1 MATGALAAIQIAN
14 NKRQRTGTSI
24 GTASASNTDN
34 GKNAGGLFGGL
45 AYLGEKAGLGFLSLT
60 EGIWDFTAGSLADA
74 FGMDEWAE
82 SQFANDWVNYNHAD
96 EWYDPGEGWKFAGDI
111 STIVP
116 YAAEKVHYGATQSLE
131 GIHDYVVGGVASLA
145 GADDFAKRMYDDD
158 FGDYAYADRK
168 YNVSGGWRKTAG
180 DVAGGIGTSLPAIA
194 AQFIPVVGQVVSPIV
209 AGLGAAGNATKEAYR
224 ETGNLGGKEYGY
236 GAMVGATEAG
246 IEAISG
252 GLGAGAKGIKNAI
265 TGGVKA
271 AAKESAETITKKAIV
286 SGVFKEMGKQALS
299 EGAEEAIAEIM
310 TPVWKR
316 LTYDP
321 NAQNATIQEI
331 GYAAFVGA
339 MSGAIMGG
347 GATGINISQNYSMG
361 NKAINNGTDKTILEK
376 SRYFAE
382 REAVNDTGLEVY
394 KNIKNKYEALQKSLA
409 EMNGQYLR
417 MEQKIALG
425 ELNHLNAVAMTA
437 PFIERS
443 AQSIVFNAEVQAERL
458 NTLGLKDANGKAIN
472 ITAEMLTEGV
482 DLSLAQSK
490 NKADHKKF
498 AKQLRKALSSNNTL
512 ATVATMEAA
521 GELMMDAK
529 TFAQAAEQGKSW
541 ISEHDFHH
549 FVETATP
556 EQKAAY
562 GEEFGIENWD
572 SLSYEAFQN
581 AMAEYTTGPKFK
593 SLIKQQKRVDAAKR
607 IAAENTEAIPTSAD
621 NIIDGAHKFVTEDGQ
636 ALGIIKE
643 GKNYY
648 IYDYASGNI
657 SFAQTKADI
666 NKLLSDIQEQHGA
679 KDISAAVPIDHS
691 ADVIERKTSD
701 VVLQKDGEG
710 GTIEINNKQSEALK
724 NGREVDHGGD
734 GRRSPTQY
742 AQKQVGKS
750 AGSIKSVNRDS
761 FESRLQQGR
770 SRKRILSTDSE
781 GVRVELNIA
790 QMLSESAIVDSNGRI
805 IAVYH
810 STNADFD
817 TFDRGDIGFHF
828 GSKAQANQRASDKG
842 YKTPKYVRA
851 YLNIKNPI
859 RSPRDPMSWNV
870 KATALN
876 LWSLDVIS
884 DSERT
889 EIESIYKRGD
899 NEYQSASAVRLR
911 EILEAKGYDGIVYPN
926 GFEGQGDSYIAFR
939 DDQIIRVDSSSTSD
953 SDFSISKDSNT
964 NASNKT
970 QSRIDSVRPDRIHEY
985 LKENAKGYKTLSV
998 PNQAMVRAIIRQG
1011 RILGIPDADLLLY
1024 AKVATRSG
1032 VNIVF
1037 DKEATYLGKDK
1048 KGNDVYA
1055 DGFYERGKNQITVN
1069 PEGKRSVERLLS
1081 HELAHA
1087 IFKTTDGA
1095 IIAVRGV
1102 KNLTQ
1107 DEKGRITQNYAK
1119 LHKNL
1124 TEGEISIKITD
1135 EQNAHYAEGML
1146 SDRAILERLVAD
1158 KPTLKDKILNFFKGA
1173 AADYADDVKLSA
1185 EAKKLYR
1192 QYKKL
1197 FDEFSA
1203 HNADTNAVERTVRSK
1218 SDEREYA
1225 FANTKEE
1232 YNKPITLKDIAI
1244 LHSIGR
1250 KSINE
1255 FTSED
1260 IVKAQKWAYKF
1271 YDEMGEKSP
1280 FFRAWFG
1287 DWRAQQTKD
1296 YISIANIPEYVDS
1309 NEARKQN
1316 RGTVTNG
1323 DTGWNIRISR
1333 EGETNTISHSGKGR
1347 LSEYGLSGIREL
1359 IQNACLFD
1367 SETHEHHSN
1376 NAIND
1381 FISFDHKLYSLGR
1394 SADGS
1399 VGLYKITVEE
1409 FFQSKSEPANK
1420 KFHNLKYIEKVA
1432 DLSGGRTSENA
1443 RSGGSTNGE
1452 STTKYSIAELYNFVK
1467 QFDQEFSVGHETGV
1481 HLTNNDGTP
1490 KVFYHGTDAKFS
1502 AFDPE
1507 ELSFREGSFF
1517 FAENRED
1524 AAAYGKNV
1532 YEVYLSARNLA
1543 DYDHQPREFYQL
1555 KDKKAQVKYLKEK
1568 GYDGWYADMDSGGWG
1583 EVSVFSPT
1591 QIKSAT
1597 RNIGTFNKGNP
1608 DINYAL
1614 PDNFDWDS
1622 LEEIFAEADDTNSEL
1637 FDADAVILKGAPTEN
1652 LTAPKGIK
1660 QIVANFSNERV
1671 YGKGVMMS
1679 VINKLPDMRSMSLKS
1694 REEFASVLHEAYKQ
1708 LDSADKR
1715 QTFAHDMAEYIVARE
1730 MREIMVDN
1738 PQIDTET
1745 LETRVAHLKAGIGS
1759 LAFSKSDLAEIRY
1772 NRDLPGMRS
1781 ILGRWNKKRARNHV
1795 YTMEQFV
1802 IDFARE
1808 TPGMEHLEDM
1818 HPVEAFLEMDD
1829 MYTKA
1834 KAELDDK
1841 LVSIYE
1847 VIPDAE
1853 INGMIKYME
1862 ESLLES
1868 FDNEGEGLKY
1878 FADHYA
1884 DKLAFWQLSYKELV
1898 GRNEIINAIDH
1909 QMQEIRDLKEKTY
1922 LNASEYADG
1931 IFDKSIG
1938 VLASIKYKG
1947 NINPK
1952 LVRGAAKDLLSWYN
1966 KDNHLLEYVNESNAG
1981 YYVEDIHEAL
1991 ERLSNGKD
1999 KLSKMDLKDLYNTL
2013 THFKSIMSQY
2023 NKVFINGKYVDALP
2037 LAKGFVEVAD
2047 TNTAVGNVGP
2057 HNLFVRYMDSFG
2069 NPLSLMKLV
2078 DRYQDNGF
2086 NTFIFNTLQRAGLDA
2101 QIAEM
2106 KTLEDYEKFMREH
2119 KGYEGKLE
2127 EAIEYRARKM
2137 TRAQLIGLYMT
2148 SKREQ
2153 AQAGL
2158 IINGYTYVGADGNSI
2173 RVPGWTSEQNISR
2186 EELAQKVADI
2196 QREMEALFSA
2206 DDKAYIKVVEAG
2218 FEAAKQ
2224 MKIDRDMQRYGYTN
2238 ALEGYY
2244 YPIRRANTAKSV
2256 DTSMKG
2262 EIERASNPSFNK
2274 DTVQGAKQ
2282 ELYIGGVDQVY
2293 LRHIHAMTQYS
2304 YLSPAIDTFN
2314 KLYNLDISGNK
2325 NKAVTVKTQTKE
2337 AWNYKGKDNTSGEH
2351 LGDKYF
2357 RKLIEDIQGISAYDE
2372 GGKLMAKMRGNYATF
2387 ALGANPKVWA
2397 TQFSSLFASTSMLDY
2412 DSVVASFKMDAKD
2425 VDTYCSL
2432 AQLRNNDN
2440 TAAKAQ
2446 GVVNK
2451 LNKTADILMKPI
2463 GGVDRY
2469 VVQRLFAA
2477 CQIQVQKN
2485 GGGKVGTDAN
2495 KIAAG
2500 ELLEKV
2506 ILETQQNSLAT
2517 ERSGAMRSSSEFMK
2531 AITMFSADAMKV
2543 TGKVIDSYGEINA
2556 IDRRIKLL
2564 QKAQRS
2570 GATYLDE
2577 TALGK
2582 TTERADNVAN
2592 KKISAGM
2599 TDAERYE
2606 VLKDRSIS
2614 LSAQSNTAK
2623 LSEAQRKLEISNGDI
2638 EYSKYGDRKRLFK
2651 KLGDEFSIYHKYN
2664 NADIELDFS
2673 FSKGNMSESVSKQ
2686 KKSYMNLAKML
2697 TCLDDVIDNAVGIEI
2712 HNRNIEGYKADSA
2725 LKNVYVLASAFV
2737 DGENIIPVK
2746 LEVKEFSDK
2755 ENTLHVAIALESI
2768 KKDGIVK
2775 QEVAKD
2781 GVARQYSPPSD
2792 ISISE
2797 YFQKINPSDESFYK
2811 YIPVQ
2816 FKNGE
2821 RASTSRSTIAE
2832 EIESLK
2838 NQKKAAGK
2846 QLGRSVGAMA
2856 SSALFMAIVAKL
2868 FRGLY
2873 HKDRDK
2879 DGEEKA
2885 KDFVIDFVGN
2895 FFGGLPI
2902 IKDVYAR
2909 FAQGYELDNPTYS
2922 MINDVLNS
2930 ASGLMTTAVKL
2941 ASGEATSQDIAK
2953 ALRNMLYAGGQATGI
2968 PTRNIYNL
2976 VYGVVGFNE
2985 KAAYKLDNVFYEKN
2999 YKNDLYKYI
3008 EDDNSRMVA
3017 FTMDL
3022 VLEESIGDGV
3032 SDTVKSELVG
3042 LLREGRSVLPRNI
3055 SSTIT
3060 YQGQEY
3066 KLSDGQL
3073 EAVRTEYADTI
3084 GGLDKLFSKEKY
3096 KSLSVEDKERAIKY
3110 AYDAYYES
3118 ALSTALGIETSNN
3131 ALISGV
3137 IGVENM
3143 ALLSVATRGLES
3155 DKDEDGKTISGSKR
3169 KKVIT
3174 AINSLGLSREK
3185 KLLLIRAKGYS
3196 IQDGDVRGLS
3206 ASSAKKVLLR
3216 YILSLKVSKVE
3227 KARLA
3232 ELCGFEVT
3240 KNGRIVTKNAFS
3252 A

>member
-1 MATGALAAIQIAN
+1 MTKN
-14 NKRQRTGTSI
+14 NK
-24 GTASASNTDN
+24 
-34 GKNAGGLFGGL
+34 GGLFGGL
-45 AYLGEKAGLGFLSLT
+45 AYLGEKAGLGLLSLT
-60 EGIWDFTAGSLADA
+60 EGIWDFTAGHLADW
-74 FGMDEWAE
+74 FGADEWAD

-96 EWYDPGEGWKFAGDI
+96 EWYDPGEGWKIAGDI

-116 YAAEKVHYGATQSLE
+116 YAVEKVHYGATQSLE
-131 GIHDYVVGGVASLA
+131 GIHDYVVGGVASLV

-158 FGDYAYADRK
+158 LGDYTYADRK
-168 YNVSGGWRKTAG
+168 YNVTDGWRKTAG
-180 DVAGGIGTSLPAIA
+180 DIAGGIGTSAPSIA
-194 AQFIPVVGQVVSPIV
+194 AQFIPVVGPILSPFV

-224 ETGNLGGKEYGY
+224 ETGDLGGKEYGY
-236 GAMVGATEAG
+236 GALVGVTEGG
-246 IEAISG
+246 IEWVSG
-252 GLGAGAKGIKNAI
+252 KVGAGAKGIKDII
-265 TGGVKA
+265 TDGASKSIFKS
-271 AAKESAETITKKAIV
+271 AAKETAETITKKAIV

-299 EGAEEAIAEIM
+299 EGAEEAIAEWAA
-310 TPVWKR
+310 PYYKR
-316 LTYDP
+316 FTYDP
-321 NAQNATIQEI
+321 NAANATPQEI
-331 GYAAFVGA
+331 WYAAFVGG
-339 MSGAIMGG
+339 MSGAIMSGG
-347 GATGINISQNYSMG
+347 SSGINISQNYSMG

-409 EMNGQYLR
+409 ETNGQYLR

-425 ELNHLNAVAMTA
+425 ELNHLNALAVTA

-443 AQSIVFNAEVQAERL
+443 AQSIVFNAEAQAERL
-458 NTLGLKDANGKAIN
+458 NTLGFKDANGKAVN

-482 DLSLAQSK
+482 DVTLAQSK

-498 AKQLRKALSSNNTL
+498 AKQLRKALSSNKTL

-572 SLSYEAFQN
+572 SLSYQAFQN
-581 AMAEYTTGPKFK
+581 AMAEYTTGPKFS
-593 SLIKQQKRVDAAKR
+593 SLIKQQKRVGAAKR
-607 IAAENTEAIPTSAD
+607 IAAENTETMPTSAD
-621 NIIDGAHKFVTEDGQ
+621 NMTDGAHKFVTEDGQ
-636 ALGIIKE
+636 VLGIIKE
-643 GKNYY
+643 GKSYY

-657 SFAQTKADI
+657 SFAQSKTDI
-666 NKLLSDIQEQHGA
+666 NKLLSDIQEQKGTR
-679 KDISAAVPIDHS
+679 DISAAVPIDHS
-691 ADVIERKTSD
+691 ADVIEQKTSD
-701 VVLQKDGEG
+701 GILQKDGEG
-710 GTIEINNKQSEALK
+710 GTIEINNEQSEALK
-724 NGREVDHGGD
+724 NGREVDHSGD
-734 GRRSPTQY
+734 GRRNSTQY

-750 AGSIKSVNRDS
+750 AGSIKNFNRDS
-761 FESRLQQGR
+761 YESGLQQGR

-781 GVRVELNIA
+781 GVRVELNIV
-790 QMLSESAIVDSNGRI
+790 QKLSESAIVDSDGHI

-810 STNADFD
+810 STNTDFE
-817 TFDRGDIGFHF
+817 TFDKGDIGFHF
-828 GSKAQANQRASDKG
+828 GSKAQANKRASDKG
-842 YKTPKYVRA
+842 YETPKYVRA
-851 YLNIKNPI
+851 YLDIKNPV

-876 LWSLDVIS
+876 LWSLDIIS
-884 DSERT
+884 DAERS

-899 NEYQSASAVRLR
+899 NEYQSGAAVRLR
-911 EILEAKGYDGIVYPN
+911 EMLENKGYDGIVYPN
-926 GFEGQGDSYIAFR
+926 DFEGQGDSYIAFR
-939 DDQIIRVDSSSTSD
+939 DDQIIRAEDSSAKNSN
-953 SDFSISKDSNT
+953 SKVSNEAT
-964 NASNKT
+964 PKSLNDN
-970 QSRIDSVRPDRIHEY
+970 QSRIDSINPKKIHEY
-985 LKENAKGYKTLSV
+985 LRENVKGYKALSV

-1037 DKEATYLGKDK
+1037 DKEATYLGKNKDT
-1048 KGNDVYA
+1048 GEDVYA
-1055 DGFYERGKNQITVN
+1055 DGFYERGKNRITVN
-1069 PEGKRSVERLLS
+1069 PEGTRSAKRLLI

-1095 IIAVRGV
+1095 IIAVKGV
-1102 KNLTQ
+1102 KNLTK
-1107 DEKGRITQNYAK
+1107 DEKDRITKHYAK

-1124 TEGEISIKITD
+1124 TESQISIKIMD

-1158 KPTLKDKILNFFKGA
+1158 KPTLKDRILNFFKGA
-1173 AADYADDVKLSA
+1173 ATDYADDVKLSA

-1192 QYKKL
+1192 QYKKM

-1203 HNADTNAVERTVRSK
+1203 RNADTNAVERTVRAGE

-1225 FANTKEE
+1225 IKDDSLIKKYPRLDLNQD
-1232 YNKPITLKDIAI
+1232 ISTLDGVPAI
-1244 LHSIGR
+1244 
-1250 KSINE
+1250 
-1255 FTSED
+1255 
-1260 IVKAQKWAYKF
+1260 
-1271 YDEMGEKSP
+1271 
-1280 FFRAWFG
+1280 
-1287 DWRAQQTKD
+1287 
-1296 YISIANIPEYVDS
+1296 
-1309 NEARKQN
+1309 
-1316 RGTVTNG
+1316 
-1323 DTGWNIRISR
+1323 
-1333 EGETNTISHSGKGR
+1333 R
-1347 LSEYGLSGIREL
+1347 LE
-1359 IQNACLFD
+1359 
-1367 SETHEHHSN
+1367 
-1376 NAIND
+1376 
-1381 FISFDHKLYSLGR
+1381 
-1394 SADGS
+1394 DGS
-1399 VGLYKITVEE
+1399 VLPFT
-1409 FFQSKSEPANK
+1409 EP
-1420 KFHNLKYIEKVA
+1420 HV
-1432 DLSGGRTSENA
+1432 
-1443 RSGGSTNGE
+1443 
-1452 STTKYSIAELYNFVK
+1452 
-1467 QFDQEFSVGHETGV
+1467 QFIK
-1481 HLTNNDGTP
+1481 NNDID
-1490 KVFYHGTDAKFS
+1490 V
-1502 AFDPE
+1502 
-1507 ELSFREGSFF
+1507 
-1517 FAENRED
+1517 ED
-1524 AAAYGKNV
+1524 I
-1532 YEVYLSARNLA
+1532 E
-1543 DYDHQPREFYQL
+1543 
-1555 KDKKAQVKYLKEK
+1555 
-1568 GYDGWYADMDSGGWG
+1568 SGGWITDGIYETSERSDTIRYKERMLAKRRMDEKRAAKTDKTSVAFRKRIEAWDGKTEGFAFVIGETPSYLSDIDIKGQKIGKKQVRIDATKVKKIMHDHAEMTIDVIKHLPELLNDPILVMDSKTVSGRLVLLG
-1583 EVSVFSPT
+1583 EVYAEGKPVMMALEINPT
-1591 QIKSAT
+1591 TRSRDSTYVDVIKVASAYTRANTQNLINSSNIRYVNKNKSRVDDWLKVNRLQLPLPNSQSNSAT
-1597 RNIGTFNKGNP
+1597 NSITQNAQKVNRNAKNVDGK
-1608 DINYAL
+1608 DYAL
-1614 PDNFDWDS
+1614 PDGVDS
-1622 LEEIFAEADDTNSEL
+1622 DKVTVSRGELAKLKANYQGDKTFTLNGVQSALKGIEAWSSVPSQIRRGLENDLWRGYNMRLHAQGYELFTEVMYEKLCAVIQQENDFSLGHDEVAKLETQVADALHAIIEGGKPSEKAKLKNIVESDVKREMEKLEQSAAYWRAQYNDLDKRAKVIGNLTNAAQSMKNLKLGIFA
-1637 FDADAVILKGAPTEN
+1637 
-1652 LTAPKGIK
+1652 
-1660 QIVANFSNERV
+1660 
-1671 YGKGVMMS
+1671 
-1679 VINKLPDMRSMSLKS
+1679 
-1694 REEFASVLHEAYKQ
+1694 
-1708 LDSADKR
+1708 
-1715 QTFAHDMAEYIVARE
+1715 
-1730 MREIMVDN
+1730 
-1738 PQIDTET
+1738 
-1745 LETRVAHLKAGIGS
+1745 
-1759 LAFSKSDLAEIRY
+1759 
-1772 NRDLPGMRS
+1772 
-1781 ILGRWNKKRARNHV
+1781 
-1795 YTMEQFV
+1795 
-1802 IDFARE
+1802 
-1808 TPGMEHLEDM
+1808 
-1818 HPVEAFLEMDD
+1818 
-1829 MYTKA
+1829 
-1834 KAELDDK
+1834 
-1841 LVSIYE
+1841 
-1847 VIPDAE
+1847 
-1853 INGMIKYME
+1853 
-1862 ESLLES
+1862 
-1868 FDNEGEGLKY
+1868 
-1878 FADHYA
+1878 
-1884 DKLAFWQLSYKELV
+1884 
-1898 GRNEIINAIDH
+1898 
-1909 QMQEIRDLKEKTY
+1909 
-1922 LNASEYADG
+1922 NASEYKSE
-1931 IFDKSIG
+1931 IFKGSIEKLSNIQWRGNVSVKSTRKI
-1938 VLASIKYKG
+1938 
-1947 NINPK
+1947 
-1952 LVRGAAKDLLSWYN
+1952 AADLLLWYSKEN
-1966 KDNHLLEYVNESNAG
+1966 PLLEYVSDDNSG
-1981 YYVEDIHEAL
+1981 YFLEDIHSKL
-1991 ERLSNGKD
+1991 EGVANGQKAFTLSE
-1999 KLSKMDLKDLYNTL
+1999 LKDLRD
-2013 THFKSIMSQY
+2013 IMGYFTKLVKNY
-2023 NKVFINGKYVDALP
+2023 NKVFVDNKYVDALP

-2106 KTLEDYEKFMREH
+2106 KTLEGYEKFMREH
-2119 KGYEGKLE
+2119 KGYDSKLSE
-2127 EAIEYRARKM
+2127 TVEYRARKM

-2186 EELAQKVADI
+2186 EELAQKVADVQKEI
-2196 QREMEALFSA
+2196 EALLSA
-2206 DDKAYIKVVEAG
+2206 DDKAYIEVVEAG
-2218 FEAAKQ
+2218 FEVAKQ

-2304 YLSPAIDTFN
+2304 YLSPAIDTYN
-2314 KLYNLDISGNK
+2314 KLFNLDISGNK
-2325 NKAVTVKTQTKE
+2325 NKPVSVKTQIKE

-2387 ALGANPKVWA
+2387 ALGANPKVWF

-2425 VDTYCSL
+2425 VDIYCSL

-2451 LNKTADILMKPI
+2451 LNKTADVLMKPI
-2463 GGVDRY
+2463 GFVDRY

-2500 ELLEKV
+2500 ELLERV

-2564 QKAQRS
+2564 QKAQKE

-2577 TALGK
+2577 TVLGK
-2582 TTERADNVAN
+2582 VN
-2592 KKISAGM
+2592 
-2599 TDAERYE
+2599 
-2606 VLKDRSIS
+2606 LKDETADSGSPTQTAYSFQEYSEHQKKNWSSSRRIVVYRDAQQFEDFVRESKTDERFDKKLYFGAISTDLAQRIEQKTGVNVEKYNCTLGANEIRKIFRDHGNAKKEASRGQRAITENDIYNIPGVVLSADDIS
-2614 LSAQSNTAK
+2614 LSPKTYNDKPVITFTKVIDGSKMTVSAVVSDKHLDLFVQTAYAGIK
-2623 LSEAQRKLEISNGDI
+2623 
-2638 EYSKYGDRKRLFK
+2638 
-2651 KLGDEFSIYHKYN
+2651 
-2664 NADIELDFS
+2664 
-2673 FSKGNMSESVSKQ
+2673 KGNLATPTGEQAPINTPEASRGTVS
-2686 KKSYMNLAKML
+2686 N
-2697 TCLDDVIDNAVGIEI
+2697 
-2712 HNRNIEGYKADSA
+2712 
-2725 LKNVYVLASAFV
+2725 
-2737 DGENIIPVK
+2737 NIISQDSEK
-2746 LEVKEFSDK
+2746 S
-2755 ENTLHVAIALESI
+2755 NI
-2768 KKDGIVK
+2768 KIQKSK
-2775 QEVAKD
+2775 KT
-2781 GVARQYSPPSD
+2781 
-2792 ISISE
+2792 IS
-2797 YFQKINPSDESFYK
+2797 
-2811 YIPVQ
+2811 
-2816 FKNGE
+2816 
-2821 RASTSRSTIAE
+2821 E
-2832 EIESLK
+2832 EIETLQE
-2838 NQKKAAGK
+2838 QKKAANK

-2856 SSALFMAIVAKL
+2856 SSALFMAIVAKM

-2879 DGEEKA
+2879 DSEEKA

-2930 ASGLMTTAVKL
+2930 ASGLMTAAVNL

-2953 ALRNMLYAGGQATGI
+2953 ALRNMLYAGGQVTGL

-2985 KAAYKLDNVFYEKN
+2985 KAAYKLDNVFYKKN
-2999 YKNDLYKYI
+2999 YRNDLYKYI
-3008 EDDNSRMVA
+3008 EDDNAQMVA

-3022 VLEESIGDGV
+3022 VLEESIGEGV
-3032 SDTVKSELVG
+3032 SDTIKSELVS
-3042 LLREGRSVLPRNI
+3042 LLREDRSVLPRNI

-3066 KLSDGQL
+3066 QLSDGQL
-3073 EAVRTEYADTI
+3073 EAVRAEYASAV
-3084 GGLDKLFSKEKY
+3084 GNLDKLFSKVGY
-3096 KSLSVEDKERAIKY
+3096 KSLSAEDKERAIKY
-3110 AYDAYYES
+3110 AYDVYYEE
-3118 ALSTALGIETSNN
+3118 ALSSALGIEASNN
-3131 ALISGV
+3131 VLVSGV

-3155 DKDEDGKTISGSKR
+3155 DKDENGKTISGSKR

-3185 KLLLIRAKGYS
+3185 KLLLICAKGYS

-3216 YILSLKVSKVE
+3216 YILSLKVSKDE

-3232 ELCGFEVT
+3232 VMCGFEVT
-3240 KNGRIVTKNAFS
+3240 KNGRIVTKSAFS